1 MVSDRDW
8 RDEPLLPEQT
18 EDDLDRDTDD
28 SDRERDEELR
38 EDVPPHHG
46 PS

>member
-1 MVSDRDW
+1 VSEADW

-18 EDDLDRDTDD
+18 SDDV
-28 SDRERDEELR
+28 DRERQDNDDRLR

-46 PS
+46 S